1 MLPPEFDLK
10 KLLDA
15 MFWTGV
21 LVGFLALG
29 AIAIVA
35 LVLFLM
41 R

>member
-15 MFWTGV
+15 MFY
-21 LVGFLALG
+21 VGIWIG
-29 AIAIVA
+29 IAIGGSVVA
-35 LVLFLM
+35 LVLFLT